1 MELHRIR
8 ELLRTGVSI
17 RQIPLRVTYYARV
30 STEKEEQ
37 ASSLQNQISYYTTL
51 VQSCPL
57 WSLVQGYVDEG
68 ISGASTKKRD
78 SFNRMIRDGKAGC
91 FDLILTK
98 EISRFSRNTV
108 DSIQYTQE
116 LLRHGIGVV
125 FENDGI
131 NTFDTDA
138 ELRLTIMSSL
148 AQDEIRRL
156 SERVKFGHRQCIK
169 KGKVLGND
177 RLYGYNK
184 KNCVLTIHEEQ
195 AAVVR
200 QIFDLYA
207 NHGLGLR
214 KISQVLYEQ
223 GITSS
228 RGNQFNTRTMTNM
241 LNNPKY
247 KGYYCG
253 NKTTCIDYRT
263 KETLFL
269 PESEW
274 VVYKDEN
281 VPAIVPEGLWN
292 KAHAILQERS
302 QGLRQSGA
310 IFHNRYA
317 YSGKIVCGEHKT
329 SYQRQ
334 LREGGKEVWQ
344 CRIYREKGA
353 AACTA
358 PILHGAEL
366 DQVMA
371 DIFEKVGKN
380 RQQMIDQLLS
390 MLSQQES
397 RTDYRGEIEA
407 YSTEIGALEKKKEK
421 LLELSVEEA
430 ISNQEFK
437 KRNDGLNRKIAGL
450 ERQLAGKRLER
461 QNAENSVGHLDQI
474 RQVLE
479 RELSFQEGIN
489 SELVASILDKIV
501 VKNTGDK
508 KQVSMDVYLTV
519 GEIIPVSYEKKRTS
533 VRGNNP

>member
-1 MELHRIR
+1 MEPYRIR

-37 ASSLQNQISYYTTL
+37 ASSLDNQITYYTNL
-51 VQSCPL
+51 IQNCGL
-57 WSLVQGYVDEG
+57 WSLVEGYVDEG
-68 ISGASTKKRD
+68 ISGGSTKKRD
-78 SFNRMIRDGKAGC
+78 SFNRMIRDGKAGR

-108 DSIQYTQE
+108 DSIRYTQE

-131 NTFDTDA
+131 NTFDPDA

-169 KGKVLGND
+169 NGKVLGND

-184 KNCVLTIHEEQ
+184 KNCVLTVNEEQ

-200 QIFDLYA
+200 RIFDLYA

-214 KISQVLYEQ
+214 KISQILYEQ

-228 RGNQFNTRTMTNM
+228 RGNQFNTRTITNM

-253 NKTTCIDYRT
+253 RKTTCIDYRT
-263 KETLFL
+263 KETIFL

-281 VPAIVPEGLWN
+281 IPAIVSEELWD
-292 KAHAILQERS
+292 KAHALLRKRGGQ
-302 QGLRQSGA
+302 LRQSGA
-310 IFHNRYA
+310 SFHNRYA
-317 YSGKIVCGEHKT
+317 YSGKIVCAEHGT

-334 LREGGKEVWQ
+334 LRESGTEVWQ
-344 CRIYREKGA
+344 CRVYREKGA
-353 AACTA
+353 KACTA
-358 PILHGAEL
+358 PILHTTEL
-366 DQVMA
+366 DHVMA
-371 DIFEKVGKN
+371 DIFQKVSHDKA
-380 RQQMIDQLLS
+380 RMTDKLVS
-390 MLSQQES
+390 MLSQTEEQ
-397 RTDYRGEIEA
+397 TDYGKEI
-407 YSTEIGALEKKKEK
+407 TGINIEIASLEKKKEK
-421 LLELSVEEA
+421 LLELSVDEA

-437 KRNDGLNRKIAGL
+437 GRNDVLNGKI
-450 ERQLAGKRLER
+450 EQLKQRLAVKRRER
-461 QNAENSVGHLDQI
+461 QNAENSPGDSDQI
-474 RQVLE
+474 RRALE
-479 RELSFQEGIN
+479 RELSFRDGIN
-489 SELVASILDKIV
+489 SAIVTSILDKIV
-501 VKNTGDK
+501 VKNTGNK
-508 KQVSMDVYLTV
+508 KHVSLEIHLTV
-519 GEIIPVSYEKKRTS
+519 GEIIPVSYEQTR
-533 VRGNNP
+533 